1 MFAIAS
7 PQTVT
12 LAGRPKDTPP
22 ISVVFHTDGDEVS
35 RCVMDVML
43 PNGDVHT
50 AVFNTRGQMVAQSL
64 ALAED
69 AEAKDAEAKA
79 AEGDDTD
86 PNAKPTDGSPKA
98 MEKPVDDPVF

>member
-12 LAGRPKDTPP
+12 LAGPKDTPP

-69 AEAKDAEAKA
+69 AEAKA

-86 PNAKPTDGSPKA
+86 PN
-98 MEKPVDDPVF
+98 EKPVDGSMKAVDAPVV